1 MTAYELVIFDC
12 DGVLIDSERLAVRL
26 ESQIFTDLGWP
37 MTESEAIERFL
48 GHPDTMIQAE
58 LERHLGR
65 PVDWEN
71 EFIPLYRDLF
81 ERELVLVNGVAEML
95 ARISLPTCVA
105 SNSVRTSLET
115 NLHLT
120 GLFERFEGHIF
131 CAEEIGRGKPAPDVF
146 LHAARSMGVDPSRCV
161 VVEDSAAGVTAA
173 RAAGMAV
180 CAFAGGLTHRSKL
193 EGDGVVIFDDMS
205 ELVDLIAVR

>member
-1 MTAYELVIFDC
+1 MHPFELVIFDC
-12 DGVLIDSERLAVRL
+12 DGVLVDSERLAVRL
-26 ESQIFTDLGWP
+26 ESQIFTNLGWP
-37 MTESEAIERFL
+37 MTEAEAVERFV

-71 EFIPLYRDLF
+71 EFIPLYKDLF
-81 ERELVLVNGVAEML
+81 ERELVLVKGVAEML
-95 ARISLPTCVA
+95 ADISLPTCVA
-105 SNSVRTSLET
+105 SNSVRTSLEA

-120 GLFERFEGHIF
+120 GLFEHFEGRIF
-131 CAEEIGRGKPAPDVF
+131 CAEEVGRGKPAPDVF
-146 LHAARSMGVDPSRCV
+146 LHAARTMGVDSSRCV
-161 VVEDSAAGVTAA
+161 VVEDSAAGITAA

-180 CAFAGGLTHRSKL
+180 RAFAGGLIHRSLL

-205 ELVDLIAVR
+205 QLAGLISER

>member
-1 MTAYELVIFDC
+1 MTAFDLVIFDC

-37 MTESEAIERFL
+37 MTESEAIEHFL
-48 GHPDTMIQAE
+48 GHPDTLIQAE

-65 PVDWEN
+65 TVDWEH

-81 ERELVLVNGVAEML
+81 ERELVLVKGVAEML

-105 SNSVRTSLET
+105 SNSVRTSLEA
-115 NLHLT
+115 NLRLT

-131 CAEEIGRGKPAPDVF
+131 CAEEVGRGKPAPDVF
-146 LHAARSMGVDPSRCV
+146 LHAAHSMGVDLARCV

-180 CAFAGGLTHRSKL
+180 RAFAGGLTHRSKL

-205 ELVDLIAVR
+205 ELADLIAAR